1 MPAAPHLPY
10 PVRAADAAAVAFA
23 GLAIFVLS
31 FGGFILHLGPI
42 PLRVHSP
49 LRLVF
54 LAVAVAAIRHA
65 AFPTDPL
72 HRRLQRGLRATGD
85 ESAASI
91 ARAAL
96 ATRVAALLVGYF
108 AVVTIGVAEISQ
120 GFQVSPHPLPNLPAR
135 FDAGWYSSIALEGYS
150 FDGNFNKQQNV
161 AFFPAYPALE
171 RVVGYPLGAFA
182 PGGVPRET
190 RLARLLWGG
199 VIISCLAFAWAAV
212 YLWRLAADTIGP
224 ARAPAAVALLSAY
237 PFAVFFSAA
246 YTESLFL
253 LGAIGAIYHFRR
265 QELAPAA
272 AWGFLVGLTRPN
284 GCFLSIV
291 LACLVAERW
300 WVERNISKFPNSQ
313 TSKFPSSQISKSL
326 ASASAPGLGM
336 LAFSA
341 YVHHL
346 TGDFFG
352 WARLHEAWGRS
363 FEGLAPIVRAYGWLT
378 DEGLTR
384 VVQGVPFDT
393 LNSLGLI
400 FVLLMLWPV
409 ARRLGLA
416 FAVFVLVNAVPPM
429 LAGGV
434 LSMGRLTATL
444 FPVFLALAAVLPPR
458 AVTPLVTAFAIGQGL
473 AAVLFFTWRPLF

>member
-1 MPAAPHLPY
+1 MPGAPHLPL
-10 PVRAADAAAVAFA
+10 PVRIADGASIAFA
-23 GLAIFVLS
+23 GLAIFVAS
-31 FGGFILHLGPI
+31 FGGFILHFGPI
-42 PLRVHSP
+42 ALRVHSP

-54 LAVAVAAIRHA
+54 LAVAAAAIRHV

-72 HRRLQRGLRATGD
+72 HRRLRRGFCAGGD

-96 ATRVAALLVGYF
+96 ATRVAVLLVGYF

-120 GFQVSPHPLPNLPAR
+120 GFQVSPHPLSNLPAR

-150 FDGNFNKQQNV
+150 FDGDFNKQQNV

-199 VIISCLAFAWAAV
+199 VIVSCLSFAWAAV
-212 YLWRLAADTIGP
+212 YFWRLARDTIGA

-253 LGAIGAIYHFRR
+253 LGVIGAIYHFRR

-291 LACLVAERW
+291 LACLIAERW
-300 WVERNISKFPNSQ
+300 RAEGQISKSPD
-313 TSKFPSSQISKSL
+313 PQITKSL
-326 ASASAPGLGM
+326 ASAAAPGLGM

-341 YVHHL
+341 YVYRL

-363 FEGLAPIVRAYGWLT
+363 FEGLAPIARAYGWLT

-400 FVLLMLWPV
+400 FVLLMLWPI
-409 ARRLGLA
+409 ARRLGFA
-416 FAVFVLVNAVPPM
+416 FAVFVVINVVPPM

>member
-1 MPAAPHLPY
+1 MVEPGAPRLPFA
-10 PVRAADAAAVAFA
+10 VRAADVATVALAV
-23 GLAIFVLS
+23 LTLFVLS

-54 LAVAVAAIRHA
+54 LAVACAAIRHV
-65 AFPTDPL
+65 AFPADPL
-72 HRRLQRGLRATGD
+72 HRRVVRGLRAGGD

-96 ATRVAALLVGYF
+96 ATRAAALLVGYF

-171 RVVGYPLGAFA
+171 RVAGYPLGAFA

-199 VIISCLAFAWAAV
+199 IVVSFLSFAWAAV
-212 YLWRLAADTIGP
+212 YLWRLARETIGE
-224 ARAPAAVALLSAY
+224 ARAPAAVALLAAY

-253 LGAIGAIYHFRR
+253 LGALAAVYHFRR

-291 LACLVAERW
+291 LACFIAERW
-300 WVERNISKFPNSQ
+300 WAERKLSTFPD
-313 TSKFPSSQISKSL
+313 FQISKSL

-341 YVHHL
+341 YVHRL

-363 FEGLAPIVRAYGWLT
+363 FEGLAPVSRAYGWLT
-378 DEGLTR
+378 EEGLTR
-384 VVQGVPFDT
+384 VVQNVPFDT
-393 LNSLGLI
+393 LNSLALI
-400 FVLLMLWPV
+400 FVLLMLWSIV
-409 ARRLGLA
+409 RRLGFA
-416 FAVFVLVNAVPPM
+416 FAVFVLVNVVPPM

>member
-1 MPAAPHLPY
+1 MPAAPHLPF
-10 PVRAADAAAVAFA
+10 PVRAADVAAVVFA
-23 GLAIFVLS
+23 VLAIFVLS
-31 FGGFILHLGPI
+31 FGGFILHFGPI

-49 LRLVF
+49 MRLAF
-54 LAVAVAAIRHA
+54 LAVAVAAIRHV
-65 AFPTDPL
+65 AFPADPL
-72 HRRLQRGLRATGD
+72 HRRLARGLRASGD

-108 AVVTIGVAEISQ
+108 AVITIGVAEISQ

-135 FDAGWYSSIALEGYS
+135 FDAGWYASIALEGYS
-150 FDGNFNKQQNV
+150 FDGDFNKQQNV
-161 AFFPAYPALE
+161 AFFPAYPALQ

-199 VIISCLAFAWAAV
+199 VIISFLSFAWAAV
-212 YLWRLAADTIGP
+212 YLWRLARDTIGE
-224 ARAPAAVALLSAY
+224 ARAPAAVALLAAY

-246 YTESLFL
+246 YTEALFL
-253 LGAIGAIYHFRR
+253 LGAIGAVYHFRR
-265 QELAPAA
+265 EELLPAA

-284 GCFLSIV
+284 GCLLSIV
-291 LACLVAERW
+291 LACFIAERW
-300 WVERNISKFPNSQ
+300 WHTRKITKSPNHEI
-313 TSKFPSSQISKSL
+313 TKSL

-363 FEGLAPIVRAYGWLT
+363 FEGLAPVARAYGWLT
-378 DEGLTR
+378 EEGLTR

-400 FVLLMLWPV
+400 FVLLMLWPI

-416 FAVFVLVNAVPPM
+416 FAAFVLVNVVPPM

-444 FPVFLALAAVLPPR
+444 FPVFIALAAVLPPR
-458 AVTPLVTAFAIGQGL
+458 AVTPLVTAFAIAQGL

>member
-1 MPAAPHLPY
+1 MPPAPHLPY
-10 PVRAADAAAVAFA
+10 PVRAADVAAVA
-23 GLAIFVLS
+23 LAVLALFVLS
-31 FGGFILHLGPI
+31 FGGFTLHLGPI
-42 PLRVHSP
+42 PLRVRSP

-54 LAVAVAAIRHA
+54 LAVACAAIRHV
-65 AFPTDPL
+65 AFPGDPL
-72 HRRLQRGLRATGD
+72 HRRLVRGLRAAGD

-96 ATRVAALLVGYF
+96 ATRVATLIVGYF

-150 FDGNFNKQQNV
+150 FDGNFDKQQNV
-161 AFFPAYPALE
+161 AFFPAYPALV
-171 RVVGYPLGAFA
+171 RLAGYPLGAFA

-199 VIISCLAFAWAAV
+199 IVISFLSFAWAAV
-212 YLWRLAADTIGP
+212 YLWRLARDTIGE
-224 ARAPAAVALLSAY
+224 ARAPAAVALLSSY

-253 LGAIGAIYHFRR
+253 LGAIGAVYHFRR

-291 LACLVAERW
+291 LACVIAERW
-300 WVERNISKFPNSQ
+300 WAARKITKSPDH
-313 TSKFPSSQISKSL
+313 QITKSL
-326 ASASAPGLGM
+326 AAASAPGLGM

-363 FEGLAPIVRAYGWLT
+363 FEGLAPVARAYGWLT
-378 DEGLTR
+378 EEGLAR
-384 VVQGVPFDT
+384 VVQNVPFDT
-393 LNSLGLI
+393 LNSLALI
-400 FVLLMLWPV
+400 FVLLMVWPIV
-409 ARRLGLA
+409 RRLGFA
-416 FAVFVLVNAVPPM
+416 FAAFVLVNVVPPM

-458 AVTPLVTAFAIGQGL
+458 AVIPLVTAFAIGQGL

>member
-1 MPAAPHLPY
+1 MAEPGAPRLPF
-10 PVRAADAAAVAFA
+10 PVRAADVAAVAFA
-23 GLAIFVLS
+23 VLAIFVLCFS
-31 FGGFILHLGPI
+31 GFILHLGPI

-49 LRLVF
+49 LRLAF
-54 LAVAVAAIRHA
+54 LGVACAAIRHV
-65 AFPTDPL
+65 AFPADPL
-72 HRRLQRGLRATGD
+72 HRRLARGLRAAGD
-85 ESAASI
+85 ESGASI

-150 FDGNFNKQQNV
+150 FDGDFRKQQNV

-171 RVVGYPLGAFA
+171 RVFGYPLGAFA

-199 VIISCLAFAWAAV
+199 VIISCLSFAWAAV
-212 YLWRLAADTIGP
+212 YLWRLARDTIGE

-291 LACLVAERW
+291 LACFIAERW
-300 WVERNISKFPNSQ
+300 WRERNISTFPNSR
-313 TSKFPSSQISKSL
+313 ISKSL
-326 ASASAPGLGM
+326 AAGSAPGLGM

-363 FEGLAPIVRAYGWLT
+363 FEGFAPVVRAYGWLT

-400 FVLLMLWPV
+400 FVLLMLWPI
-409 ARRLGLA
+409 ARRLGVA
-416 FAVFVLVNAVPPM
+416 FAAFVLVNVVPPM

>member
-1 MPAAPHLPY
+1 MPAAPQLPY
-10 PVRAADAAAVAFA
+10 PVRAADVAAVAFA
-23 GLAIFVLS
+23 ILALFVLS
-31 FGGFILHLGPI
+31 FGGFILHFGPI

-49 LRLVF
+49 LRLAF
-54 LAVAVAAIRHA
+54 LAVAAAAIRHV
-65 AFPTDPL
+65 AFPADPL
-72 HRRLQRGLRATGD
+72 HRRVLRGLRASGD

-150 FDGNFNKQQNV
+150 FDGDFNKQQNV

-171 RVVGYPLGAFA
+171 RLVGYPLGAFA

-190 RLARLLWGG
+190 RLARLLWSG
-199 VIISCLAFAWAAV
+199 VVISFLSFAWAAV
-212 YLWRLAADTIGP
+212 YLWRLARETIGES
-224 ARAPAAVALLSAY
+224 RAPAAVALLSAY

-253 LGAIGAIYHFRR
+253 LGAIAAVYHFRR
-265 QELAPAA
+265 QELVHAA

-284 GCFLSIV
+284 GCFLSLV
-291 LACLVAERW
+291 LACIIAERW
-300 WVERNISKFPNSQ
+300 WAARTISTFPN
-313 TSKFPSSQISKSL
+313 SQISKSL
-326 ASASAPGLGM
+326 AAASAPGLGM
-336 LAFSA
+336 LAFST
-341 YVHHL
+341 YVHRL

-363 FEGLAPIVRAYGWLT
+363 FEGVAPIVRAYGWLT

-384 VVQGVPFDT
+384 VVQNVPFDT

-400 FVLLMLWPV
+400 FVLLMVWPIV
-409 ARRLGLA
+409 RRLGFA
-416 FAVFVLVNAVPPM
+416 FALFVLINVVPPM

>member
-1 MPAAPHLPY
+1 MPPSGAPRLPF
-10 PVRAADAAAVAFA
+10 PVRAADVAAVALA
-23 GLAIFVLS
+23 VLAIFVLC
-31 FGGFILHLGPI
+31 FGGFVLHLGPI
-42 PLRVHSP
+42 PLRVHAP
-49 LRLVF
+49 LRLAF
-54 LAVAVAAIRHA
+54 LAVAFAAIRHV
-65 AFPTDPL
+65 AFPQDPL
-72 HRRLQRGLRATGD
+72 HRRLVRGLRSTGD

-108 AVVTIGVAEISQ
+108 AVVTIGVAELSQ

-150 FDGNFNKQQNV
+150 FDGDFTKQQNV

-171 RVVGYPLGAFA
+171 RVVGYLFGAFA

-199 VIISCLAFAWAAV
+199 VVISFLSFAWAAV
-212 YLWRLAADTIGP
+212 YLWRLARETIGE
-224 ARAPAAVALLSAY
+224 ARAPAAVALLAAY

-246 YTESLFL
+246 YTEALFL
-253 LGAIGAIYHFRR
+253 LGALGAIYHFRR
-265 QELAPAA
+265 QELLPAA
-272 AWGFLVGLTRPN
+272 AWGLLVGLTRPN

-291 LACLVAERW
+291 LALLI
-300 WVERNISKFPNSQ
+300 VERPRPLHSSDIT
-313 TSKFPSSQISKSL
+313 TSPDRQVTKSL
-326 ASASAPGLGM
+326 LAAAAPGLGM

-363 FEGLAPIVRAYGWLT
+363 FEGLAPVVRAYEWLT

-393 LNSLGLI
+393 LNSLGLL
-400 FVLLMLWPV
+400 FVLAMLWPIV
-409 ARRLGLA
+409 RRLGFA
-416 FAVFVLVNAVPPM
+416 FAAFVLINVVPPM

>member
-1 MPAAPHLPY
+1 VPAAPHLPY
-10 PVRAADAAAVAFA
+10 PVRAADVAAVTFA
-23 GLAIFVLS
+23 VLAVFVLC
-31 FGGFILHLGPI
+31 FGGFILHFGPI

-49 LRLVF
+49 LRLAF
-54 LAVAVAAIRHA
+54 LAAACVAIRHV
-65 AFPTDPL
+65 AFPADPL
-72 HRRLQRGLRATGD
+72 HRRLVRGFRASGD

-171 RVVGYPLGAFA
+171 RLAGYPLGAFA

-199 VIISCLAFAWAAV
+199 IVISFLCFAWAAV
-212 YLWRLAADTIGP
+212 YLWRLARETIGE
-224 ARAPAAVALLSAY
+224 ARAPAAVALLASY

-253 LGAIGAIYHFRR
+253 LGAIAAIYHFRR

-291 LACLVAERW
+291 LACFIAERW
-300 WVERNISKFPNSQ
+300 WAERKISTFPHSQ
-313 TSKFPSSQISKSL
+313 MSKSL
-326 ASASAPGLGM
+326 AAAAAPGLGM

-363 FEGLAPIVRAYGWLT
+363 FEGLAPVVRAYGWLT

-384 VVQGVPFDT
+384 VVQNVPFDT
-393 LNSLGLI
+393 LNSLSLI
-400 FVLLMLWPV
+400 FVLLMLWPI
-409 ARRLGLA
+409 ARRLGVA
-416 FAVFVLVNAVPPM
+416 FALFVLVNVVPPM